1 MKEQFLPITIAR
13 EGLGMI
19 AVSIGV
25 SLVLFF
31 LYPWSALPFVL
42 ISLFL
47 LFFFRNPRRK
57 IKADAD
63 VLLSPADGKVM
74 SVVPVAHDDLLE
86 GPAVRISIFLSVFSV
101 HINRSPCTG
110 AVENVVY
117 REGKFLPAYKSHASE
132 LNERNSVV
140 IACEGGRGRVRVNQI
155 TGLLA
160 RRIVCDVKSGDVV
173 TQGLRFGMIKLGSCT
188 ELIVPPEC
196 AIHVQPGQAVRA
208 GRTVLSRWL

>member
-1 MKEQFLPITIAR
+1 MKKQSFPITLAR

-19 AVSIGV
+19 AVSLV
-25 SLVLFF
+25 LSLVLYF
-31 LYPWSALPFVL
+31 LYPWSSLPVFL
-42 ISLFL
+42 FTLFL
-47 LFFFRNPRRK
+47 VFFFRDPRRK
-57 IKADAD
+57 IEADAG

-74 SVVPVAHDDLLE
+74 SVVPVVHDDLLD

-110 AVENVVY
+110 TVEKVVY

-140 IACEGGRGRVRVNQI
+140 ISCEGGRGRIRVNQI

-160 RRIVCDVKSGDVV
+160 RRIVCDVRPGDAVA
-173 TQGLRFGMIKLGSCT
+173 QGLRFGMIKLGSCT
-188 ELIVPPEC
+188 ELIVPPGC
-196 AIHVQPGQAVRA
+196 TIAVHPGQVVRA
-208 GRTVLSRWL
+208 GRTVLSRW